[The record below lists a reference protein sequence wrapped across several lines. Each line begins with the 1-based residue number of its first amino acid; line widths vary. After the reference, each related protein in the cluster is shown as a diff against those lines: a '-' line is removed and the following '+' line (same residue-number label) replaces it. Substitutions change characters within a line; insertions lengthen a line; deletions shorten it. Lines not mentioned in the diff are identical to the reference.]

1 MRLQA
6 AVFAAF
12 QIPQTDI
19 GFPDPVK
26 LYDVVAHFRKH
37 PADLTV
43 SSFVDRDFEKAGI
56 SVEILSEQF
65 HIGRCRH
72 PSVDLYAL
80 PQPFDLFFLY
90 DPVDRDFIGLVYLEF
105 RMQQF
110 LHQFSVVA

>member
-19 GFPDPVK
+19 GFPDPME
-26 LYDVVAHFRKH
+26 LYDVVAYFRKH

-43 SSFVDRDFEKAGI
+43 SSLVDRDFQKAGI

-65 HIGRCRH
+65 HIGRSRH
-72 PSVDLYAL
+72 PSVDLYPF

-90 DPVDRDFIGLVYLEF
+90 DPVDRDLVGLVYFEF
-105 RMQQF
+105 RMQQL